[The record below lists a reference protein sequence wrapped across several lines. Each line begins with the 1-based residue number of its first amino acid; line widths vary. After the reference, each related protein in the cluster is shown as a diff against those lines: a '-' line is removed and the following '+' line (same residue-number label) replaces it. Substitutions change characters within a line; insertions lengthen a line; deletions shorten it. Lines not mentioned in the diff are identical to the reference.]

1 MFEWQRSLFD
11 QAANKS
17 CGGALSNDSP
27 RRLGFPAPRREDVFG
42 IAVRLLAS
50 LEDQIASCLESH
62 AVEAGRHR
70 TVQRVALVL
79 ASTTTAIRFSDSITC
94 SLVMTPWCS
103 QLAR

>member
-50 LEDQIASCLESH
+50 LEDQIASCLESY
-62 AVEAGRHR
+62 AVEAGRHGM
-70 TVQRVALVL
+70 VQRVALVL
-79 ASTTTAIRFSDSITC
+79 CIHHGSHPLQRFHD
-94 SLVMTPWCS
+94 LLPGDDALMQP
-103 QLAR
+103 